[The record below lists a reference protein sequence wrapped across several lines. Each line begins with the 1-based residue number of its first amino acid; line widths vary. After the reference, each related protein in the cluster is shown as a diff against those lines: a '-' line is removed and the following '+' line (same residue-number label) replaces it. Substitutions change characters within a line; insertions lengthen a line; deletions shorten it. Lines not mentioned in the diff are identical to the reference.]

1 MTPHSTESL
10 LIGKAEGYSNSAKEK
25 VTRGSI
31 KSAVDRALTSSNT
44 VIVDSMNY
52 IKGFR
57 YELYCSARTMRTPT
71 CVVLVEANDSVSNA
85 WNSQREKA
93 EDRYDEK
100 IFHDLRLRFER
111 PQEKNRWD
119 SPLFHVNMTPEAERS
134 KSPENDFSAAAS
146 SIKLTPQSTS
156 NSIDAQPTQQS
167 TVFKRTIFKSKKAP
181 AIIATSA
188 ADNANFGSLMSLS
201 TSVIEDVND
210 TDRRSRNGS
219 GATGDGTSLSISGS
233 TTSRSRIGGG
243 LRPTEII
250 QQILSFLET
259 AIAPPTNASTNPKVH
274 ASADLL
280 YQLDQVS
287 QKIVTMIM
295 NHQRDAV
302 CEGTPIVLNEF
313 ERTCVFNRH
322 ISVAELQRH
331 RRQFVKVHTNHPP
344 SAGVDVGAVFVD
356 FLAQQL
362 S

>member
-1 MTPHSTESL
+1 M
-10 LIGKAEGYSNSAKEK
+10 
-25 VTRGSI
+25 TRGSI
-31 KSAVDRALTSSNT
+31 KSAVDRTLTSSNT

-71 CVVLVEANDSVSNA
+71 CVVLVEANDSVSNT
-85 WNSQREKA
+85 WNSQRENL

-119 SPLFHVNMTPEAERS
+119 SPLFHVNMTPEAERHQDQQ
-134 KSPENDFSAAAS
+134 EERSAAPS
-146 SIKLTPQSTS
+146 SELSSVPTSVQSTANPTTIQS
-156 NSIDAQPTQQS
+156 TQQS
-167 TVFKRTIFKSKKAP
+167 TVFKRTTFKSKKTP
-181 AIIATSA
+181 SSPSIAENVELNSLLSSHTMSSTYE
-188 ADNANFGSLMSLS
+188 DFGGSSS
-201 TSVIEDVND
+201 NSSSNGG
-210 TDRRSRNGS
+210 SRNNTDAAS
-219 GATGDGTSLSISGS
+219 DGTSLSISGS
-233 TTSRSRIGGG
+233 YTNRSGIGGG
-243 LRPTEII
+243 LCSNETIR
-250 QQILSFLET
+250 QVLSFLET
-259 AIAPPTNASTNPKVH
+259 AVAPPVNASTNPKVH

-287 QKIVTMIM
+287 QKVVTMIL

-313 ERTCVFNRH
+313 KRTFVFNRH
-322 ISVAELQRH
+322 VSVAELQRH

-344 SAGVDVGAVFVD
+344 NDGVDVGATFID
-356 FLAQQL
+356 FLAQQI